1 MGRKNIERNEERNKE
16 AGIEGKQ
23 NLKVGSS
30 KENEATIWRLLSD
43 NSDMYHH
50 VKVSLN
56 VNA

>member
-30 KENEATIWRLLSD
+30 KETRPQFGDFYQTTVICIIMSK
-43 NSDMYHH
+43 SP
-50 VKVSLN
+50 
-56 VNA
+56 